1 MVSAAQGRELGA
13 HVHLQMLEEV
23 VVLQQK
29 KGGVRER
36 GKQRGEQRGEQP
48 APARHALPTS
58 CDVNG
63 TSMPMP
69 PDRVV

>member
-29 KGGVRER
+29 KGDVRER
-36 GKQRGEQRGEQP
+36 GVHP
-48 APARHALPTS
+48 AAARQALPTS

-63 TSMPMP
+63 TSIPMP

>member
-36 GKQRGEQRGEQP
+36 GEE
-48 APARHALPTS
+48 AAAARHALPTS
-58 CDVNG
+58 WDVNG